1 MLRFALWWPIRIV
14 MTPAALR
21 RHPRSA
27 GTSLGF
33 LLLALVLAIV
43 PSAGPAAARPVL
55 DDGPWV
61 PFTAP
66 WEGPWAAYQ
75 AATGTDKDLLG
86 KIALR
91 PRVFWFASKTQK
103 TNATL
108 TVRQRIE
115 QFQNGDPN
123 AYAQLALFGLYPT
136 GESHRTDPIPLA
148 QQRTYRRWIDQIA
161 VGIGDRKVIMIL
173 EPDLAVAWG
182 GWRPAV
188 RFGLTAYAAK
198 KLGAL
203 PNTKIYLDGSDA
215 DWLKPAKA
223 VRMLLKAGVKY
234 VDGIALGATHYS
246 STAGNIRYG
255 AGLVQRLT
263 AAGVPGKTVVID
275 TADNAR
281 PFTPQEFYARFPK
294 GWIGNA
300 NLCRTKTE
308 QKCVTLGIPPTTDVA
323 STRWGLS
330 TTDRAL
336 AARYVD
342 AYLWFGRP
350 WLYNQAAPFQLTR
363 AMAVATTTPY

>member
-1 MLRFALWWPIRIV
+1 MTLVSPRRRPRSVRAALALLLTALV
-14 MTPAALR
+14 MT
-21 RHPRSA
+21 
-27 GTSLGF
+27 
-33 LLLALVLAIV
+33 LAPSGDAI
-43 PSAGPAAARPVL
+43 GKQVL

-61 PFTAP
+61 PFTAA
-66 WEGPWAAYQ
+66 WEGPWQAYT
-75 AATGTDKDLLG
+75 AATGTDKELLG

-103 TNATL
+103 SDASVL
-108 TVRQRIE
+108 IRERIE
-115 QFQNGDPN
+115 QFQRGDTN

-136 GESHRTDPIPLA
+136 GESHRLDPIPLS

-161 VGIGDRKVIMIL
+161 AGIGSSKVILIL

-182 GWRPAV
+182 GWRPNV
-188 RFGLTAYAAK
+188 RFGLTAYAAS

-203 PNTKIYLDGSDA
+203 PNTKVYLDGSDA
-215 DWLKPAKA
+215 DWLKPDKA
-223 VRMLLKAGVKY
+223 VRMLVKAGVRY

-255 AGLVQRLT
+255 ADLVRRL
-263 AAGVPGKTVVID
+263 AALGVPNRTVVID

-281 PFTPQEFYARFPK
+281 PFTPREFYARFPK

-323 STRWGLS
+323 AVQWGLS
-330 TTDRAL
+330 ESDRAL
-336 AARYVD
+336 AAKYVD

-350 WLYNQAAPFQLTR
+350 WLYNQAAPFKLNR
-363 AMAVATTTPY
+363 ALAVATTTPY